1 MKIRTLV
8 RPAIAVLFAAATS
21 LSGMALPLP
30 VKDATACSLVEYA
43 RPSWYGCLGV
53 WTRINCYECTYSDD
67 RGLTDC
73 WESPDG
79 EIQYC
84 SN

>member
-1 MKIRTLV
+1 MKIGTVLRLATALMLV
-8 RPAIAVLFAAATS
+8 AATS
-21 LSGMALPLP
+21 LSGMAAPP
-30 VKDATACSLVEYA
+30 QDKDATGCSLVENA
-43 RPSWYGCLGV
+43 VPTWYGCRGV
-53 WTRINCYECTYSDD
+53 QTNLSCYYCLYSDD

-84 SN
+84 SQ

>member
-1 MKIRTLV
+1 MKIGTILRTATVSML
-8 RPAIAVLFAAATS
+8 LAATS
-21 LSGMALPLP
+21 LSGMAVPRQN
-30 VKDATACSLVEYA
+30 KDATGCSLVEYA
-43 RPSWYGCLGV
+43 RPSLYGCIAV
-53 WTRINCYECTYSDD
+53 WASMNCYECTYSDD